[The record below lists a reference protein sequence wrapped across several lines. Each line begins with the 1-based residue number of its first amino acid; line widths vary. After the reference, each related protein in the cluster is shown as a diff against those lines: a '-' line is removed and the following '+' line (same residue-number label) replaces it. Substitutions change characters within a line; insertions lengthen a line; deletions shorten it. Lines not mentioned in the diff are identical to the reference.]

1 MPKYESVQK
10 KVQRRLRKL
19 ARLERI
25 PIQSEYQ
32 GELIY
37 ISKKHYDQILK
48 KVMVTS
54 SKPVGGSGGKV
65 IIQYRSKNG
74 VANGVLELYDIGP
87 KNQ

>member
-1 MPKYESVQK
+1 MPRYESVQK
-10 KVQRRLRKL
+10 KEQRRVQKL
-19 ARLERI
+19 AKLERI
-25 PIQSEYQ
+25 PIQSE

-54 SKPVGGSGGKV
+54 IKPVGGKI

-74 VANGVLELYDIGP
+74 AANGVLELYGIGP